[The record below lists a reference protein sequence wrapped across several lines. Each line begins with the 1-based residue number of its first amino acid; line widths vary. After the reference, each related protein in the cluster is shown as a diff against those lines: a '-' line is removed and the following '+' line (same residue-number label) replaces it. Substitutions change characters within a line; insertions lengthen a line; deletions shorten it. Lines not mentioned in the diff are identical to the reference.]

1 MEPVNALIDGE
12 AVRRRRKD
20 AGLSQVDLAERAEI
34 SSGYLSQI
42 ETGARP
48 SVSPATWKQLA
59 AALNCAGTEIGLPAS
74 AVAS

>member
-1 MEPVNALIDGE
+1 MEPVNVLMDGE

-48 SVSPATWKQLA
+48 SVGPTTWKQLA
-59 AALNCAGTEIGLPAS
+59 AALNCSAAEIELPTR
-74 AVAS
+74 AVTS